1 MNIVEVAPY
10 WNVNYFETAGY
21 DNKFGGRSS
30 SILECKSTFYFSIT
44 FYFFVEVAPYWNV
57 NVSTP
62 EAIIACISVE
72 VAPYWNVNYKRRC
85 IKFSAY
91 SVEVAPYWNVN
102 FKYCKLNYKKR
113 LSVEVAPY
121 WNVNLY

>member
-1 MNIVEVAPY
+1 MIISLEVEVAPY
-10 WNVNYFETAGY
+10 WNVNGFYFLAEVE
-21 DNKFGGRSS
+21 DDDCRSS

-72 VAPYWNVNYKRRC
+72 VAPYWNVNKAAQQQTDSIAR
-85 IKFSAY
+85 
-91 SVEVAPYWNVN
+91 
-102 FKYCKLNYKKR
+102 
-113 LSVEVAPY
+113 
-121 WNVNLY
+121 

>member
-1 MNIVEVAPY
+1 MIISLEVEVAPY
-10 WNVNYFETAGY
+10 WNVNGFYFLAEVEDDDCRSSSILECKLEQERDPTSIIPS
-21 DNKFGGRSS
+21 RSS

-72 VAPYWNVNYKRRC
+72 VAPYWNVNLRRT
-85 IKFSAY
+85 I
-91 SVEVAPYWNVN
+91 
-102 FKYCKLNYKKR
+102 
-113 LSVEVAPY
+113 
-121 WNVNLY
+121 